1 MNCPT
6 CGTTLTDGTTICP
19 TCGAAITQPADF
31 NQMQY
36 QQPQTNYNQAQ
47 YQQSQANYNQAQ
59 YQQSQ
64 TDYNQ
69 AQYQQSQTNY
79 NQANYN
85 QMPYA
90 NSAAY
95 APAGTKFKRK
105 FNAGHFAVMGGSL
118 LCLISVFLPFLS
130 VSLFGYSDSMTL
142 FKDGEDGVIFLITAI
157 VIIALSMLRV
167 NTLNII
173 LTLIQGIFAIYETM
187 SAKSELSDY
196 GSMVQYGAGFYLLL
210 IGGIVA
216 FVGAIIGL
224 VLHINAKKAFNQA

>member
-19 TCGAAITQPADF
+19 ACGASISQPAAF

-36 QQPQTNYNQAQ
+36 QQPQ
-47 YQQSQANYNQAQ
+47 YQQPQANYNQVQ
-59 YQQSQ
+59 YQQP
-64 TDYNQ
+64 
-69 AQYQQSQTNY
+69 
-79 NQANYN
+79 QANYN

-95 APAGTKFKRK
+95 APAGAEFKRK

-118 LCLISVFLPFLS
+118 FCLISVFLPFLT
-130 VSLFGYSDSMTL
+130 VSLFGYSESMSL

-157 VIIALSMLRV
+157 VVFALSMLRV

-173 LTLIQGIFAIYETM
+173 LTLIQGIFAVYETM
-187 SAKSELSDY
+187 SAKDELSDY

-210 IGGIVA
+210 IGGIGA

-224 VLHINAKKAFNQA
+224 VLHINAKKAFYQA

>member
-6 CGTTLTDGTTICP
+6 CGATLTDGTTTCP
-19 TCGAAITQPADF
+19 TCGASISQPADF

-36 QQPQTNYNQAQ
+36 QQPQANYNQQPYQQPQANFNQAQ
-47 YQQSQANYNQAQ
+47 YQQPQANYNQAQ
-59 YQQSQ
+59 YQQP
-64 TDYNQ
+64 
-69 AQYQQSQTNY
+69 
-79 NQANYN
+79 QANFN

-90 NSAAY
+90 NSAG
-95 APAGTKFKRK
+95 AG

-118 LCLISVFLPFLS
+118 LCLISVFLPFLT
-130 VSLFGYSDSMTL
+130 VSLFGYSESMSL

>member
-19 TCGAAITQPADF
+19 ACGASISQPAAF

-36 QQPQTNYNQAQ
+36 QQPQ
-47 YQQSQANYNQAQ
+47 YQQPQANYNQVQ
-59 YQQSQ
+59 YQQP
-64 TDYNQ
+64 
-69 AQYQQSQTNY
+69 
-79 NQANYN
+79 QANYN

-95 APAGTKFKRK
+95 VPAGAEFKRK

-118 LCLISVFLPFLS
+118 FCLISVFLPFLT
-130 VSLFGYSDSMTL
+130 VSLFGYSESMSL

-157 VIIALSMLRV
+157 VVFALSMLRV

-173 LTLIQGIFAIYETM
+173 LTLIQGIFAVYETM
-187 SAKSELSDY
+187 SAKDELSDY

-224 VLHINAKKAFNQA
+224 VLHINAKKAFYQA

>member
-1 MNCPT
+1 MNIQVQ
-6 CGTTLTDGTTICP
+6 DISKIY
-19 TCGAAITQPADF
+19 GAGE
-31 NQMQY
+31 
-36 QQPQTNYNQAQ
+36 
-47 YQQSQANYNQAQ
+47 SQVTALNHA
-59 YQQSQ
+59 
-64 TDYNQ
+64 
-69 AQYQQSQTNY
+69 
-79 NQANYN
+79 
-85 QMPYA
+85 
-90 NSAAY
+90 
-95 APAGTKFKRK
+95 
-105 FNAGHFAVMGGSL
+105 
-118 LCLISVFLPFLS
+118 
-130 VSLFGYSDSMTL
+130 SMTIHSGDFISIIGPSGSGKSTL
-142 FKDGEDGVIFLITAI
+142 LHIVSGLDKPTSGSVYYGDTDIHNGSDKQLSAFRRQKIGFIFQQFNLLPVLTARENIIMPLLLDKKQPDEKYLKQLTELLGLEERLSHLPHELSGGVIFLITAI